1 MKAVDFIGTVD
12 GDDEILP
19 RLAFRLRRWPL
30 AYAFEPV
37 RHGQDLQFALLHPAQ
52 IRGGMEDRTELVG
65 VALIQAIE
73 IMLHHGFDA

>member
-12 GDDEILP
+12 RDDEILP
-19 RLAFRLRRWPL
+19 RLALRLRRRPL
-30 AYAFEPV
+30 ADTLEPV
-37 RHGQDLQFALLHPAQ
+37 RHGQDLQLALLHPAQ
-52 IRGGMEDRTELVG
+52 IRGGMEDCAELVG